1 MSLSFFSFRH
11 AAPPDLRMKALAALA
26 LAVMTGAALSPARVM
41 AHASEVASTVRHSVN
56 VPAGPLGVA
65 LSAFAQQARV
75 LLSFDPSLAAGRE
88 TAGLRG
94 EYGVDQGFAA
104 LLAGSGLEAV
114 RGGDGDY
121 LLQRV
126 SGQQA
131 AQLEAVVVLGAGATT
146 EGTGSYTADWMRSA
160 NGLVLTQRDTPQS
173 TSIVTRQQLEDQAM
187 GSVRDVME
195 NATGM
200 NVQQSET
207 DRLSYYSRGFQMDTM
222 QFDGVV
228 KPLDSTYQFGD
239 GNLDP
244 VIYDHVEIIRGATGL
259 MSGTGNPGGSVN
271 FIRKR
276 PTHEFQGSLRAM
288 AGSYDTY
295 RGELDLSSP
304 LSGSGAVRARVVGAK
319 ERRGDTLDL
328 YSKKRD
334 VAYGIVEAD
343 VAESTT
349 LSVGASTQR
358 SRPKG
363 VMWGGLP
370 IFDTN
375 GEQVD
380 WKKGQT
386 AGAKWTTWDTDS
398 TEYFAQLEHGF
409 ANGWNARLSYSRLD
423 NDFDA
428 SLLFAADFPVDAG
441 TGYLSGTPT
450 LRKYRGDSKQDVYGG
465 SLNGDFGL
473 LGAMHEFNLGF
484 SHSKTRSQ
492 TKGWNSSDQAAY
504 PIPNIHDWSG
514 DWPEPVWDQHVSD
527 QQLRTT
533 QTGIFGTARF
543 NLGSRLHLLAG
554 ARWTR
559 WQADE
564 YRWNQW
570 SPDAVPIVLS
580 QKQRYSEVTP
590 YLGVTYDLDD
600 TYTAYVSYTNIF
612 QPQMYKTRDWEMTGP
627 AYGHNYEAGIKASY
641 LDGRLNGSFAVFQ
654 TNQKDVAEYGG
665 FDAARNESWYEML
678 DGTRTRGF
686 ELELAG
692 EVSPGWNLFL
702 GYTYRVSKDDEGR
715 KVQTTQPEQMLKAST
730 AYRLPGAFNGLVVGG
745 GVRWQS
751 RTRAQGY
758 YGEQSASV
766 EQKPYAL
773 FDLMAQYD
781 IGKQTQLQLNVRNLA
796 DKRYYR
802 AMGFYNSVY
811 YGEGRTALLTLTQ
824 RF

>member
-1 MSLSFFSFRH
+1 MSLPFSSSRPV
-11 AAPPDLRMKALAALA
+11 APARPRMQALAALA
-26 LAVMTGAALSPARVM
+26 LAAAAGAAVLPALAQPAGAVPALHSVDVPAGALGAALSGFARQ
-41 AHASEVASTVRHSVN
+41 
-56 VPAGPLGVA
+56 AG
-65 LSAFAQQARV
+65 V
-75 LLSFDPSLAAGRE
+75 LLSFDPALAAGME
-88 TAGLRG
+88 TAGLHG
-94 EYGVDQGFAA
+94 AYGVEQGFAA
-104 LLAGSGLEAV
+104 LLAGTGLQAV
-114 RGGDGDY
+114 RRADGDY
-121 LLQRV
+121 LLQHAP
-126 SGQQA
+126 GAQA
-131 AQLEAVVVLGAGATT
+131 AELDAVVVLGAGATT
-146 EGTGSYTADWMRSA
+146 EGSGSYTADWMRSA

-173 TSIVTRQQLEDQAM
+173 TSIVTRQQLDDQAM

-195 NATGM
+195 HATGM

-228 KPLDSTYQFGD
+228 KPLDNTYQFGE

-276 PTHEFQGSLRAM
+276 PTREFQGSLRAM
-288 AGSYDTY
+288 GGSYDTY
-295 RGELDLSSP
+295 RGEVDLSAP
-304 LSGSGAVRARVVGAK
+304 LTGSGAVRARVVGAK

-343 VAESTT
+343 IAESTT
-349 LSVGASTQR
+349 LSAGASAQR

-380 WKKGQT
+380 WRKGQT
-386 AGAKWTTWDTDS
+386 VGAKWTTWDTDS

-409 ANGWNARLSYSRLD
+409 ANGWEGRLSYSRLD

-428 SLLFAADFPVDAG
+428 SLLFAADFPVDAE

-450 LRKYRGDSKQDVYGG
+450 LRKYRGNSEQDVYGG

-473 LGAMHEFNLGF
+473 FGATHEFNLGF
-484 SHSKTRSQ
+484 SHSRTRSR
-492 TKGWNSSDQAAY
+492 TKGWNSSDQASY

-514 DWPEPVWDQHVSD
+514 DWPEPVWDQAVSD

-543 NLGSRLHLLAG
+543 NLASGLHLLAG

-559 WQADE
+559 WEADE

-570 SPDAVPIVLS
+570 SPEAVPTTLS
-580 QKQRYSEVTP
+580 QSQRYSELTP

-600 TYTAYVSYTNIF
+600 TYTAYASYTNIF

-641 LDGRLNGSFAVFQ
+641 LEGRLNGSFAVFQ

-665 FDAARNESWYEML
+665 FDVARNESWYEML

-692 EVSPGWNLFL
+692 EMTPGWNLFL
-702 GYTYRVSKDDEGR
+702 GYTYRVSKDNQGR
-715 KVQTTQPEQMLKAST
+715 KVQTTQPEQMLKVST
-730 AYRLPGAFNGLVVGG
+730 AYRLPGVLNRLVVGG

-751 RTRAQGY
+751 RTRALGY

-766 EQKPYAL
+766 EQAPYAL
-773 FDLMAQYD
+773 FDLMARYD
-781 IGKQTQLQLNVRNLA
+781 LGPQTQLQFNVSNLA

-811 YGEGRTALLTLTQ
+811 YGEGRTALVTLTQ

>member
-1 MSLSFFSFRH
+1 MHAPTRRPLAPRQDGPRLAGLALALLS
-11 AAPPDLRMKALAALA
+11 ALAGTMLCPAAALA
-26 LAVMTGAALSPARVM
+26 QPALQADSRAVDI
-41 AHASEVASTVRHSVN
+41 
-56 VPAGPLGVA
+56 PAGPLGPA
-65 LSAFAQQARV
+65 LAAYAQRMRV
-75 LLSFDPSLAAGRE
+75 LLSFRPAQTDGLSTPGLSGSYAVEEGFARLLSGTALRVRRLPDDSYALEAAAAEGISQLAAV
-88 TAGLRG
+88 T
-94 EYGVDQGFAA
+94 
-104 LLAGSGLEAV
+104 
-114 RGGDGDY
+114 
-121 LLQRV
+121 
-126 SGQQA
+126 
-131 AQLEAVVVLGAGATT
+131 VLGAGATT
-146 EGTGSYTADWMRSA
+146 EGTGAYTADWMRSA
-160 NGLVLTQRDTPQS
+160 NGLVLAQRDTPQS
-173 TSIVTRQQLEDQAM
+173 TSIVTRQQLDDQAM

-228 KPLDSTYQFGD
+228 KPLDGTYQFGE

-276 PTHEFQGSLRAM
+276 PTREFQGSLRAM
-288 AGSYDTY
+288 GGSYDTY
-295 RGELDLSSP
+295 RGEIDLSSP
-304 LSGSGAVRARVVGAK
+304 LTASGAIRARVVGAK
-319 ERRGDTLDL
+319 ERRGDTLDF

-343 VAESTT
+343 LAPATT
-349 LSVGASTQR
+349 LSAGASTQR

-375 GEQVD
+375 GDQVD

-386 AGAKWTTWDTDS
+386 VGAKWTTWDTDS

-409 ANGWNARLSYSRLD
+409 ANGWNGRLSYSRLD

-428 SLLFAADFPVDAG
+428 SLLFAADFPVDAD

-450 LRKYRGDSKQDVYGG
+450 LRKYRGHSKQDVYGG
-465 SLNGDFGL
+465 SLTGDFGL
-473 LGAMHEFNLGF
+473 LGATHEFNLGF
-484 SHSKTRSQ
+484 SHSRTRSR
-492 TKGWNSSDQAAY
+492 TKGWNSSDQATY
-504 PIPNIHDWSG
+504 PVPNIHDWHG
-514 DWPEPVWDQHVSD
+514 DWPEPVWDLAVSD

-543 NLGSRLHLLAG
+543 NLGSRLHLLTG

-559 WQADE
+559 WEADE

-570 SPDAVPIVLS
+570 SPDSAPITLS
-580 QKQRYSEVTP
+580 QSQRYSEITP

-612 QPQMYKTRDWEMTGP
+612 QPQMYKTRDWNMTGP

-641 LDGRLNGSFAVFQ
+641 LEGRLNGSFAVFQ
-654 TNQKDVAEYGG
+654 TNQKDVAEYAG

-678 DGTRTRGF
+678 DDTRTRGF

-702 GYTYRVSKDDEGR
+702 GYTYRVSKDNAGR

-730 AYRLPGAFNGLVVGG
+730 TYRLPGALRDLVIGG
-745 GVRWQS
+745 GMRWQS
-751 RTRAQGY
+751 RTRAVGY
-758 YGEQSASV
+758 YGEQSAAV
-766 EQKPYAL
+766 EQQPYAL

-781 IGKQTQLQLNVRNLA
+781 LGRQTQLQLNVRNLA

-811 YGEGRTALLTLTQ
+811 YGEGRTTLVTLTH